1 MSRLVLVLV
10 VLAAK
15 TASCA
20 FFDLTDVDDPL
31 SLLWH
36 TKGTTDA
43 TKSTE
48 CTVTAPDGTSITG
61 LCKHK
66 TLCLLSGG
74 QINRPSSCGILSTC
88 CTQPTE
94 SSQRTRAKVSYF
106 TSGQD
111 FQPDRQ
117 FTVEALNDNICQ
129 MRLDFEQ
136 FELSPAVERSGPT
149 NTLYTTVCSVDYMI
163 VTPDN
168 YNVSRPF
175 CGNNNGQHVYVHLH
189 SQRTVT
195 LHVRLHN
202 TATSQD
208 NVVARPQWRIKITQL
223 ECPGP
228 LNFFTRH
235 KNFNAEN
242 DFNLLA
248 PEGALQ
254 YFTAPS
260 GRIRSFGY
268 ASSSYI
274 SGLGYGIAFKRTP
287 YVNCI
292 RFAVSYMRLRNNL
305 ATPPICQDYLFVPEL
320 QTDINGVDGVY
331 GSRLCSRKGSPV
343 NKIFYLPAPA
353 PFYIHFV
360 SASLYTDSTD
370 NLHGFDIQYDL
381 TTCN

>member
-1 MSRLVLVLV
+1 MN
-10 VLAAK
+10 AK
-15 TASCA
+15 IA
-20 FFDLTDVDDPL
+20 DG
-31 SLLWH
+31 LLP
-36 TKGTTDA
+36 
-43 TKSTE
+43 E
-48 CTVTAPDGTSITG
+48 
-61 LCKHK
+61 
-66 TLCLLSGG
+66 
-74 QINRPSSCGILSTC
+74 
-88 CTQPTE
+88 PTE

-136 FELSPAVERSGPT
+136 FELSPAVERLGPST
-149 NTLYTTVCSVDYMI
+149 TTTLYTTVCSVDYMI

-195 LHVRLHN
+195 LHVRLYN
-202 TATSQD
+202 RAISQD

-292 RFAVSYMRLRNNL
+292 R
-305 ATPPICQDYLFVPEL
+305 
-320 QTDINGVDGVY
+320 
-331 GSRLCSRKGSPV
+331 
-343 NKIFYLPAPA
+343 
-353 PFYIHFV
+353 
-360 SASLYTDSTD
+360 
-370 NLHGFDIQYDL
+370 
-381 TTCN
+381 